1 MPLTSSD
8 ARVRS
13 LSPRP
18 SSSQLCKVSLCEGLG
33 YSLAEVQAD
42 AGVACAAA
50 LESRAAT
57 DGAVRVQAQL
67 QVYNPTAFSLH
78 VGSLSAAMSEGASFS
93 GAQPASWGA
102 TFDTFAMVR
111 AAPSLPPAHYP
122 LSPPPQRYGTLLRA
136 LARHC
141 HAPNPRSSLA

>member
-1 MPLTSSD
+1 M
-8 ARVRS
+8 RS

-42 AGVACAAA
+42 AGVACAAD

-57 DGAVRVQAQL
+57 GAVRVQAQL

-78 VGSLSAAMSEGASFS
+78 VGALSAAMSEGASFS

-102 TFDTFAMVR
+102 TFDALAMVR
-111 AAPSLPPAHYP
+111 AAR
-122 LSPPPQRYGTLLRA
+122 PPP
-136 LARHC
+136 LA
-141 HAPNPRSSLA
+141 PSP

>member
-93 GAQPASWGA
+93 GVQPASWGA
-102 TFDTFAMVR
+102 TFDTFTMVR
-111 AAPSLPPAHYP
+111 AAPSLPPTTP
-122 LSPPPQRYGTLLRA
+122 SRPPRNGTLLRA